1 MVDPRIQVD
10 DQNVPSRETL
20 PVKHSTFWISETIQF
35 STVHV
40 VKKKSYASRGRKR
53 GLSAERHPSA
63 QNSRSF
69 CFENKAAN
77 AETSQ
82 RY

>member
-20 PVKHSTFWISETIQF
+20 PVERSTFWISETIQF

-40 VKKKSYASRGRKR
+40 VKKKA
-53 GLSAERHPSA
+53 
-63 QNSRSF
+63 
-69 CFENKAAN
+69 
-77 AETSQ
+77 T
-82 RY
+82 